1 MAIGSKFIQNLVLD
15 RMIILCS
22 TRSVLK
28 KFLGSLL
35 GLESEFGKVT
45 SWLEHM
51 NDSRLLYQFITGIAL
66 LSCAL
71 LKSLQG
77 NLACKAANLRKRHYG
92 CCVRAVNMIVQ
103 LMY

>member
-1 MAIGSKFIQNLVLD
+1 
-15 RMIILCS
+15 MIKGQ
-22 TRSVLK
+22 LK
-28 KFLGSLL
+28 NQKFLGNLL

-45 SWLEHM
+45 SWLEHT

-66 LSCAL
+66 LCYSYAL

-77 NLACKAANLRKRHYG
+77 NLAFQATNLWKRHYG